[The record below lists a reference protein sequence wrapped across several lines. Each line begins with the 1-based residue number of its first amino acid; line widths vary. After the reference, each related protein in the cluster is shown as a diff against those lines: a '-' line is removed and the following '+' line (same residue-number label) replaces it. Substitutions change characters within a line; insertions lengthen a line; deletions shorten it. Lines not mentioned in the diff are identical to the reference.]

1 MKIKKI
7 GDPSVIMS
15 NPLSK
20 HNYFAWPSAVRLQN
34 GRIAVGASGYRLQH
48 VCPFGKSVLSYSEDE
63 GESYT
68 LPAPVIDTVL
78 DDRDVG
84 LCPFGESGLIFTS
97 FNNTT
102 EFQRTY
108 LERHPE
114 EAAYRAAY
122 LDSVTQEE
130 QDAVLGTTF
139 RVSHDCGVT
148 FGPLYR
154 SPVTSP
160 HGPVELKDGTI
171 LWVGRGRENG
181 EDRIEAYAIDPENG
195 SAAFR
200 GAIEN
205 IEDYLS
211 CEPHTIQ
218 LQDGSLLCHIRVQHK
233 GKGASQVGP
242 HREQPRNGSKTLFT
256 IYQSRSLD
264 GGFSW
269 SVPVPVLDP
278 LDGSP
283 PHLLQLE
290 DGTLICTYGH
300 RDHLPYGIRVMVSHD
315 NGESWETNLS
325 LYENDVSSDLGY
337 PATVV
342 LKDGSFLTVFYAHPE
357 EGPAVILQQ
366 KWRLEK

>member
-48 VCPFGKSVLSYSEDE
+48 VCPFGKSVLSCSEDE

-130 QDAVLGTTF
+130 QDAVLGNTF

-160 HGPVELKDGTI
+160 HGPVELTDGTI

-181 EDRIEAYAIDPENG
+181 EDRIEAYAIDPENEIPRVYG
-195 SAAFR
+195 REGAPGAR
-200 GAIEN
+200 GREIGIHAVRGGTVAGEHKVMFFGEDETLEIRHEAISRK
-205 IEDYLS
+205 IFA
-211 CEPHTIQ
+211 
-218 LQDGSLLCHIRVQHK
+218 
-233 GKGASQVGP
+233 KGACRAAEWLIGKK
-242 HREQPRNGSKTLFT
+242 NGL
-256 IYQSRSLD
+256 YNMEN
-264 GGFSW
+264 
-269 SVPVPVLDP
+269 VLW
-278 LDGSP
+278 
-283 PHLLQLE
+283 
-290 DGTLICTYGH
+290 
-300 RDHLPYGIRVMVSHD
+300 
-315 NGESWETNLS
+315 GE
-325 LYENDVSSDLGY
+325 
-337 PATVV
+337 
-342 LKDGSFLTVFYAHPE
+342 
-357 EGPAVILQQ
+357 
-366 KWRLEK
+366 